1 MSSMSPTGHGRAH
14 AAVGILN
21 ATATGIGCA
30 LAVEGGIEA
39 EWTWTDGPGL
49 EFKGPSDD
57 RLAQAVLQQTG
68 RSLGLAGGARVRTT
82 STFPS
87 SRGLKTS
94 SGAALALVQA
104 AHEAAGLPLSRDAA
118 VPLAIAASEAA
129 GVTLTGAYDDQVAAT
144 RGGCH
149 VTDNRARRVLA
160 SVPVPAWQV
169 AVWVPEAHIAKKAL
183 RGVATSPIAA
193 ELAPLADLVRQGR
206 APEALTRNGA
216 AFTRLYAAAGLP
228 VTAAPAQAALDA
240 GALGAGLSGTGPA
253 VAALFERQTSL
264 PSVPGGAWTWT
275 RAVEAEA

>member
-1 MSSMSPTGHGRAH
+1 MRAGRGRAH

-39 EWTWTDGPGL
+39 EWAWTDGPAL
-49 EFKGPSDD
+49 AFTGPSDD
-57 RLAQAVLQQTG
+57 RLAQAVLQQA
-68 RSLGLAGGARVRTT
+68 RSSLGLAAGAAVRTT

-104 AHEAAGLPLSRDAA
+104 AYAAAGMPLSDDAA

-160 SVPVPAWQV
+160 SVPVPPWHV
-169 AVWVPEAHIAKKAL
+169 AVWVPEAHIAKRAL
-183 RGVATSPIAA
+183 KGVAADAIAA
-193 ELAPLADLVRQGR
+193 ELAPLADLVQRGR

-228 VTAAPAQAALDA
+228 VTAAPAQAALDH

-253 VAALFERQTSL
+253 VAALFERQVSL
-264 PSVPGGAWTWT
+264 PAVPGGAWTWT
-275 RAVEAEA
+275 RAVGGSA